1 MSYEHILVE
10 REEGVGI
17 VTLNRPEVLNG
28 MNRRLGTELLHAVKT
43 LEADDDIGC
52 LRAIEAFYAY
62 LDGELDDPES
72 IAEFEHHMAHC
83 RSCFSR
89 TQLER
94 TLTQRMKETARSEA
108 PEALK
113 SRIRNLMN
121 KF

>member
-1 MSYEHILVE
+1 MSDPKHPADHHCPT
-10 REEGVGI
+10 GHPDHPD
-17 VTLNRPEVLNG
+17 RPD
-28 MNRRLGTELLHAVKT
+28 HAHHG
-43 LEADDDIGC
+43 DHDDIGC

>member
-1 MSYEHILVE
+1 
-10 REEGVGI
+10 
-17 VTLNRPEVLNG
+17 
-28 MNRRLGTELLHAVKT
+28 MNDPKHP
-43 LEADDDIGC
+43 ADQHCPTGHPDHSDHSDHPDHHDRAHHGDPDDIGC

-62 LDGELDDPES
+62 LDGELDEPES

-89 TQLER
+89 TQVER
-94 TLTQRMKETARSEA
+94 MLTDRMKETARSKA

-113 SRIRNLMN
+113 SRLRNLMN